1 MENINNENNIPSSL
15 RRKPL
20 QDIDKNILLNNNSI
34 KINVLNEKKIAE
46 DLFFKAIQGKI
57 FIIYILLINSL
68 KYIYN

>member
-20 QDIDKNILLNNNSI
+20 QDIDNNILINNNSV

-57 FIIYILLINSL
+57 
-68 KYIYN
+68 